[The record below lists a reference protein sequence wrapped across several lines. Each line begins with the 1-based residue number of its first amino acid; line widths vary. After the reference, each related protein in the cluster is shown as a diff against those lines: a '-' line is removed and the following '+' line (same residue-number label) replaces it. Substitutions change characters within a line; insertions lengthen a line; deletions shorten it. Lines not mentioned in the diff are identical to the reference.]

1 MTKSRFVFD
10 KFAKLIEQGLVN
22 YKDISDELISI
33 LKSKRDEIIFKMK
46 LASKEEVDI
55 LNKRIKDVSVRNN
68 LKTALRGEFLDDA
81 IRSSQKSNVQY
92 GQELD
97 ATKLDNFFAKKSMMM
112 KELFEPEQLKNIEK
126 LKKLDLVSVYGD
138 KVKIY
143 QDLINWRKII
153 VANNVSM
160 DTMKDKYRIFI

>member
-55 LNKRIKDVSVRNN
+55 LNKRISN
-68 LKTALRGEFLDDA
+68 LE
-81 IRSSQKSNVQY
+81 
-92 GQELD
+92 
-97 ATKLDNFFAKKSMMM
+97 
-112 KELFEPEQLKNIEK
+112 
-126 LKKLDLVSVYGD
+126 KKLE
-138 KVKIY
+138 KKK
-143 QDLINWRKII
+143 QKKKN
-153 VANNVSM
+153 
-160 DTMKDKYRIFI
+160 